1 MLQDILKDKVTE
13 IQDLVM
19 IVLKKY
25 KNLVLKKSYIQPK
38 MVQKHVKQVNILEV
52 ILLKQKLENVYELF
66 NTILM

>member
-25 KNLVLKKSYIQPK
+25 KNLVSKKSYIQPK
-38 MVQKHVKQVNILEV
+38 MEQKHAKQMNILEA
-52 ILLKQKLENVYELF
+52 ILLKQRLESVYELF

>member
-38 MVQKHVKQVNILEV
+38 MEQKHVKQVNILEV